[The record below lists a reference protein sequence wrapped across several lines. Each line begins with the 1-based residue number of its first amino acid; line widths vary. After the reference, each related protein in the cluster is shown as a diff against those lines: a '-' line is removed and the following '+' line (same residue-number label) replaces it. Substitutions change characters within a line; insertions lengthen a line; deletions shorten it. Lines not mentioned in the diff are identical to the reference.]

1 MANIVHSN
9 LTRQYGFKINKKWY
23 DHQTE
28 TVLENQKAKIL
39 WDMTIQTEHMI
50 QARRPEIV
58 VKDKE
63 LD

>member
-28 TVLENQKAKIL
+28 TVLENKNEKIL
-39 WDMTIQTEHMI
+39 WDMSIKTDHVI
-50 QARRPEIV
+50 QARTPDIV